1 MSVLFEYPPSG
12 VGAVGARGGGCGV
25 LNWSQYLVQRWCCWS
40 WGLGTRW
47 RFNTNGIW
55 WSKSVLLGKQ
65 SLKNLLKTSSTWR
78 REISN
83 VGGDWSRMKPL
94 YSMERNKCFSTYSVP
109 WSRIYGVYSTPG
121 VGLERNMCYS
131 GVGTRLCR
139 SCAEVVQKL
148 CRSCAEAVQKFWR
161 SCAHCLHPLCIALLA
176 PTVSCIACSHCALHC
191 LRPIWGWNSF
201 HLYFMP
207 CGWTLE
213 TECHFEFARGH
224 SKSWILTMEWKS

>member
-1 MSVLFEYPPSG
+1 MRQPEGIV
-12 VGAVGARGGGCGV
+12 
-25 LNWSQYLVQRWCCWS
+25 
-40 WGLGTRW
+40 LGTRW

-65 SLKNLLKTSSTWR
+65 SLKNLLKTSSSWK
-78 REISN
+78 EISN

-148 CRSCAEAVQKFWR
+148 CRSCAKVLKKLCPLLAPTV
-161 SCAHCLHPLCIALLA
+161 HCIACSHCELYCLLPLCVALLA
-176 PTVSCIACSHCALHC
+176 PTVRCIA
-191 LRPIWGWNSF
+191 
-201 HLYFMP
+201 
-207 CGWTLE
+207 
-213 TECHFEFARGH
+213 
-224 SKSWILTMEWKS
+224 

>member
-1 MSVLFEYPPSG
+1 M
-12 VGAVGARGGGCGV
+12 
-25 LNWSQYLVQRWCCWS
+25 
-40 WGLGTRW
+40 
-47 RFNTNGIW
+47 
-55 WSKSVLLGKQ
+55 
-65 SLKNLLKTSSTWR
+65 SSTLR

-148 CRSCAEAVQKFWR
+148 CRSCAEVV
-161 SCAHCLHPLCIALLA
+161 P
-176 PTVSCIACSHCALHC
+176 IACTHCALHC
-191 LRPIWGWNSF
+191 LLPLWVVLLAPTVRCIACAPFEVEIHFISILCHVDGHLKLNVTLNLQEGIQNHEFWLWDGSHSQWLSNQWLYSKKIFNECDWINWIWIWLVISCSVW
-201 HLYFMP
+201 Y
-207 CGWTLE
+207 
-213 TECHFEFARGH
+213 
-224 SKSWILTMEWKS
+224 

>member
-1 MSVLFEYPPSG
+1 MTSTFRGRGQATWVKTLHQEW
-12 VGAVGARGGGCGV
+12 GAVGAGGDIQKDSEQPACTGLTQLVPVVHVCAFWISSIRGGGCRGQGGGCGV

-94 YSMERNKCFSTYSVP
+94 YRISVSALIP
-109 WSRIYGVYSTPG
+109 FHGVEYMGYTLL
-121 VGLERNMCYS
+121 LE
-131 GVGTRLCR
+131 
-139 SCAEVVQKL
+139 
-148 CRSCAEAVQKFWR
+148 
-161 SCAHCLHPLCIALLA
+161 
-176 PTVSCIACSHCALHC
+176 
-191 LRPIWGWNSF
+191 
-201 HLYFMP
+201 
-207 CGWTLE
+207 
-213 TECHFEFARGH
+213 
-224 SKSWILTMEWKS
+224 